1 MNISRSLVAA
11 ASACCLAAAP
21 AFGNA
26 VVRKPVIQVAILLD
40 TSNSMDG
47 LIDQA
52 RKQLWRIVNE
62 LATARKDG
70 KAPELQVALYE
81 YGNDSLSSESG
92 YIRRVL
98 PLTTDLDRVS
108 EELFA
113 LKTNGGQEY
122 CGQVIGAAAKG
133 LEWSHSAN
141 DMKLIFIAGNEPFTQ
156 GSVDFHATCRSAVAN
171 GIVVNTIFCGER
183 QEGINTHWKE
193 GADVADGRYM
203 AIDQNSRVPE
213 IAAPQDKEI
222 AALGLELNRTYIS
235 YGVHGR
241 EGAAR
246 QEAQD
251 ANLAA
256 APAANVQRQV
266 AKAAAVYSNT
276 SWDLVDAAKEGVVDL
291 DKVAE
296 KDLPAEMKKM
306 TPAQRKTYVAENAK
320 KRAEIQAKIKSLDDQ
335 RKKYVAQELR
345 KLPSATSTLDA
356 AVISTVRDL
365 GTKKGYKFP

>member
-1 MNISRSLVAA
+1 MNLSRSLLAA
-11 ASACCLAAAP
+11 AAACCLIAAP
-21 AFGNA
+21 AFGNVA
-26 VVRKPVIQVAILLD
+26 KKPVIQVAILLD

-52 RKQLWRIVNE
+52 RKQLWRVVNE
-62 LATARKDG
+62 LATARKNG
-70 KAPELQVALYE
+70 KAPDLQVALYE
-81 YGNDSLSSESG
+81 YGNDSLSSENG
-92 YIRRVL
+92 YVRRVL
-98 PLTTDLDRVS
+98 PLTTDLDKVS

-122 CGQVIGAAAKG
+122 CGQVIGAATKG
-133 LEWSHSAN
+133 LDWSHSAD

-156 GSVDFHATCRSAVAN
+156 GSVDFHKTCSTAVAS

-193 GADVADGRYM
+193 GADLADGHYM
-203 AIDQNSRVPE
+203 AIDQNAKLPDIV
-213 IAAPQDKEI
+213 APQDKEI
-222 AALGLELNRTYIS
+222 ATLGLELNKTYIS
-235 YGVHGR
+235 YGARGE

-246 QEAQD
+246 QKAQD

-256 APAANVQRQV
+256 APSANVQRQV

-276 SWDLVDAAKEGVVDL
+276 GWDLVDASKEGVVDL

-306 TPAQRKTYVAENAK
+306 TPAERKAYVAQNAK
-320 KRAEIQAKIKSLDDQ
+320 KRTDIQAKIKSLDDE
-335 RKKYVAQELR
+335 RKKYVAQEIK
-345 KLPSATSTLDA
+345 KLPAATSTLDA